1 MNKQKTLAER
11 LGKMKSSIQ
20 ENKHILSG
28 EFPDDI
34 TTVGN
39 PKFIAEQ
46 NVDDV
51 DYKKRSEENE

>member
-1 MNKQKTLAER
+1 MNKKKTLAER

-20 ENKHILSG
+20 ENKHLLGG

-34 TTVGN
+34 TTVGD

-51 DYKKRSEENE
+51 EYKKGSDEDE